1 MPNTRT
7 AALLVIGLTLGL
19 APIVDAAT
27 RICAE
32 QEAISAEME
41 ADSLKTWAQV
51 FAAYKQYRQCDD
63 GGIAEGYS
71 DSIATLLAER
81 WDQLKTLMTDSD
93 RSKIRD
99 LRVASRGRHD
109 VAGTEQD
116 NRGKCSSKMSEGSE
130 SALCSYPT
138 GTGRRTLG
146 GGGLKPSLS
155 VTGNIQRQ

>member
-1 MPNTRT
+1 MRNTRT

-81 WDQLKTLMTDSD
+81 WDQLKTLMTLIRTDPKFETFVLRHVDATMSLEQ
-93 RSKIRD
+93 SKTIEANVRLRCPRGANQLCVAIR
-99 LRVASRGRHD
+99 R
-109 VAGTEQD
+109 
-116 NRGKCSSKMSEGSE
+116 
-130 SALCSYPT
+130 ALDDAH
-138 GTGRRTLG
+138 
-146 GGGLKPSLS
+146 
-155 VTGNIQRQ
+155 